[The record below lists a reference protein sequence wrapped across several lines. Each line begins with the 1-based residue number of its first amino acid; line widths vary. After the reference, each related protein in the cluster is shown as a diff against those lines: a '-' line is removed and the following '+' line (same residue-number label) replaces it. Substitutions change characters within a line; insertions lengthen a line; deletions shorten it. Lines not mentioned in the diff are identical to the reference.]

1 MKVRFQREEANMLNL
16 FPAEYIRENED
27 DSCNVYMPMQDTDE
41 LGNHINGF
49 GVWRYSSMKEYENI
63 VNMALVDE
71 LLRKIQERQTKEY
84 MKSEDIY
91 EIIIHKD

>member
-1 MKVRFQREEANMLNL
+1 MLNL

-49 GVWRYSSMKEYENI
+49 GVWRYSSMKECENI

-71 LLRKIQERQTKEY
+71 LLRKIQEGQTKEY

-91 EIIIHKD
+91 EIIIPED

>member
-1 MKVRFQREEANMLNL
+1 MLNL
-16 FPAEYIRENED
+16 FPAEYIKENKNG
-27 DSCNVYMPMQDTDE
+27 SCVVYVPMQVTDE

-49 GVWRYSSMKEYENI
+49 GVWRYSSMKEYENS

-84 MKSEDIY
+84 MKSEDIW
-91 EIIIHKD
+91 EIIIPED

>member
-1 MKVRFQREEANMLNL
+1 MNL

-27 DSCNVYMPMQDTDE
+27 GSCNVYMPMQDTDE

-84 MKSEDIY
+84 IKSSEDIY
-91 EIIIHKD
+91 EIFILED

>member
-1 MKVRFQREEANMLNL
+1 MLNL
-16 FPAEYIRENED
+16 FPAEYIKENED
-27 DSCNVYMPMQDTDE
+27 GSCNVYIPVQCIDE

-84 MKSEDIY
+84 IKSSEDIY
-91 EIIIHKD
+91 EIFILED

>member
-1 MKVRFQREEANMLNL
+1 MLNL

-27 DSCNVYMPMQDTDE
+27 GSCNVYMPMQDTDE

-49 GVWRYSSMKEYENI
+49 GVWRYSSMKEYENS
-63 VNMALVDE
+63 VNMSLVDE

-91 EIIIHKD
+91 EIIIPED